1 LGAASEAGLS
11 FDTGSLRVRRA
22 DGHGVGRFDAMAS
35 PCEVLVEGGNRRVT
49 RRLTQIVAVE
59 VQRIEAKFSRYRS
72 DSVLAGLHAA
82 GGEPFTVDGETAD
95 LLDFA
100 ARCHRISEGAF
111 DVTSGVL
118 RRAWKFDGSD
128 RVPTAAQVAELVP
141 LVGWQRVT
149 WRRPVLTLPAGM
161 ELDLGGLGKE
171 YAADRAALLLRQAAP
186 EVACLVNLGGDL
198 VLTGPRRDGEP
209 WVVGVDD
216 PASARTEQILEV
228 RQGAV
233 CTSGDARRFLLK
245 DGVRYGHILDPRTGW
260 PVVSAPRLVTVAAG
274 NCTEAGLLSTL
285 AMLSGEGA
293 EEFLAAQQVPHWIV
307 RD

>member
-1 LGAASEAGLS
+1 M
-11 FDTGSLRVRRA
+11 RRA
-22 DGHGVGRFDAMAS
+22 PGHGVGLFDAMAS
-35 PCEVLVEGGNRRVT
+35 PCEVLVEGGNRRLT
-49 RRLTQIVAVE
+49 RRLTQIAAAE
-59 VQRIEAKFSRYRS
+59 VQRIEIKYSRYRE
-72 DSVLAGLHAA
+72 DSVLARLRAA
-82 GGEPFTVDGETAD
+82 GGAPFEVDAETAD

-100 ARCHRISEGAF
+100 ARCHRISGGAF

-118 RRAWKFDGSD
+118 RRAWRFDGSD
-128 RVPTAAQVAELVP
+128 RVPSSQQVAALLP
-141 LVGWQRVT
+141 LVGWQKLS

-171 YAADRAALLLRQAAP
+171 YAADRAALLLREAAP
-186 EVACLVNLGGDL
+186 GVACLVNLGGDL
-198 VLTGPRRDGEP
+198 VLTGPRSDGQP

-216 PASARTEQILEV
+216 PATARTEQILDL

-260 PVVSAPRLVTVAAG
+260 PVVAAPRLVTVAAG

-285 AMLSGEGA
+285 AMLAGAGA
-293 EEFLAAQQVPHWIV
+293 EAFLEAQQVPHWVV
-307 RD
+307 RG